1 MTTTE
6 RIKAYKKSLGQ
17 SCRPVKLTLWAAAG
31 AAAFMGCFGFLLMG
45 SFSPLDNAF
54 FSLFVH
60 LYGMLCCGG
69 IVLLPALFREFYS
82 KADADSVYSL
92 PLSGTER
99 FAAKLWLLAEYQLLP
114 VVTAGAAVG
123 LFALLF
129 CGSNEWAR
137 GLVLRYLLVMLS
149 QTVFADG
156 AGLLFI
162 CFTGS
167 LLCSVYVPAAA
178 TLMLSLV
185 PELAVGCYRAFSGIY
200 FNSVEPPMDV
210 LENFGVIDLVRSLM
224 GSHYIDAPDDS
235 IAVMIV
241 LELVLAAV
249 FGLLALVIYRR
260 RSGLQTG
267 WPFANGVFYLI
278 FISFAIVMG
287 YAAGLRNRT
296 TFSAIILALGAG
308 FIVAGTRYRKS
319 FRLHE
324 LCVTLLHCFGAMV
337 GATAAL
343 FVVYITYGFGGEH
356 PAPDRYVTD
365 KSQLYFYAN
374 DNFGELRGGNWSINE
389 SLIYYKGTQ
398 QEAAEAIFEEL
409 ERFNAVKPRHTA
421 GNFIDFLVFGNEEG
435 YPDLPRSGTISYR
448 LECVEHNDYKDKYY
462 YCGAI
467 IKREQDE
474 ELFKALEARGVPVIY
489 VDPDIQW

>member
-60 LYGMLCCGG
+60 LYGLLCCGG
-69 IVLLPALFREFYS
+69 IVLLPTLFKELYS

-92 PLSGTER
+92 PLSGAER

-114 VVTAGAAVG
+114 VVGAGAAVG
-123 LFALLF
+123 FFALLF
-129 CGSNEWAR
+129 CGPDDWAR
-137 GLVLRYLLVMLS
+137 GQVLRYLLVMLS

-178 TLMLSLV
+178 TLMLSLS
-185 PELAVGCYRAFSGIY
+185 PGLAVACYRGFSGIY

-210 LENFGVIDLVRSLM
+210 LENFGVIDLVRSVM
-224 GSHYIDAPDDS
+224 GSHYIDAPDGS

-267 WPFANGVFYLI
+267 RPFANGVFYLI
-278 FISFAIVMG
+278 FISFAIIMG
-287 YAAGLRNRT
+287 YAAGLRSRE

-308 FIVAGTRYRKS
+308 FIVAATRYRKS
-319 FRLHE
+319 LRLHE
-324 LCVTLLHCFGAMV
+324 FCVTLLHCFGAMV

-343 FVVYITYGFGGEH
+343 FVVYITYGFGGKH

-365 KSQLYFYAN
+365 KCQLYFYAN
-374 DNFGELRGGNWSINE
+374 DNWGEAGGGDWHINE
-389 SLIYYKGTQ
+389 SLIYYNGTQ
-398 QEAAEAIFEEL
+398 REAAKAIFEEL
-409 ERFNAVKPRHTA
+409 ERFNAVKPHHTA
-421 GNFIDFLVFGNEEG
+421 GNFLDFLVFGKEKGSPE
-435 YPDLPRSGTISYR
+435 LSRSERFSYR
-448 LECVEHNDYKDKYY
+448 LECVEYNDYKDKYY

-467 IKREQDE
+467 IRREQQE
-474 ELFKALEARGVPVIY
+474 EFFKALEARGVPVIY
-489 VDPDIQW
+489 IDPDIPW